1 MAEDDEPSEVFTPQ
15 KSSLSRK
22 AIEKNALRKSAVT
35 TAASNL
41 PIRNTG
47 LDPDRPT
54 YSKSYLEE
62 LRNSTPSTP
71 QPATGPEAEGEDFA
85 FAETFP
91 SSLNH
96 TGPSQDLDVS
106 SKFGPLTTSVSF
118 QSASLIPS
126 EAEIREKKAR
136 RARLAKEQQYI
147 SLHSRSRSN
156 SSASVSNSEHSSGSS
171 SESEKHT
178 TNFVSANASPP
189 PTSSRRSHRRPTRR
203 LARDDF
209 EDDEDI
215 AEGPRNAHAGIQL
228 TQKGARE
235 ARRVRKAA
243 IGAQIA
249 DAEASGAEDS
259 SEDEDV
265 ERRRE
270 YDAAQT
276 RKGMEG
282 IKRGKDEDEQ
292 EGEWI
297 RVPPRITPLPTFE
310 GWFARYS
317 EKLAG
322 MQANLKAKRE
332 EMETITKELD
342 KVRAR
347 ESEIKV
353 LLDDAGRRY
362 AQVAK
367 EAGIEIGAEDSVS
380 NGVSSLPSRLGYVT
394 AGQGRGLE
402 GWGGGGME
410 GVVEGKRTAQE
421 VLETQEANSPEERI
435 EGESEE
441 DDEYGEEGEMPR
453 RGLGA

>member
-22 AIEKNALRKSAVT
+22 AMEKNALRKTAAA
-35 TAASNL
+35 TAASHL

-47 LDPDRPT
+47 SDPDRPT

-62 LRNSTPSTP
+62 LRTSTPSTP
-71 QPATGPEAEGEDFA
+71 QPASTLEAEEDDFA
-85 FAETFP
+85 FAETLP
-91 SSLNH
+91 SYNH
-96 TGPSQDLDVS
+96 TSSSQDLDVTT
-106 SKFGPLTTSVSF
+106 KFGPLATSVSL

-156 SSASVSNSEHSSGSS
+156 SSASSSKSEHSSGSS

-178 TNFVSANASPP
+178 TTFVTANASPP
-189 PTSSRRSHRRPTRR
+189 PTSSRRSRHRPTRR

-215 AEGPRNAHAGIQL
+215 AEGTRDPHAGIQL
-228 TQKGARE
+228 TQKSARE
-235 ARRVRKAA
+235 ARRAQKAA

-259 SEDEDV
+259 SEDDEV

-282 IKRGKDEDEQ
+282 MKRGREEEEQ

-297 RVPPRITPLPTFE
+297 RVPPRITPLPTFD
-310 GWFARYS
+310 GWFSKYGA
-317 EKLAG
+317 KLAG

-332 EMETITKELD
+332 EMETINKEMD
-342 KVRAR
+342 NIKTR

-353 LLDDAGRRY
+353 LLEDAGKRY

-367 EAGIEIGAEDSVS
+367 EAGIDIGADSVVS
-380 NGVSSLPSRLGYVT
+380 NGMSRLSSRPGIGM
-394 AGQGRGLE
+394 AGRGRGLE
-402 GWGGGGME
+402 GWGRGTTE
-410 GVVEGKRTAQE
+410 DVVEGESTVQDGQKRE
-421 VLETQEANSPEERI
+421 EADSPEERI
-435 EGESEE
+435 EGKSEE
-441 DDEYGEEGEMPR
+441 DDDYGEEEEMPR
-453 RGLGA
+453 RGLGV